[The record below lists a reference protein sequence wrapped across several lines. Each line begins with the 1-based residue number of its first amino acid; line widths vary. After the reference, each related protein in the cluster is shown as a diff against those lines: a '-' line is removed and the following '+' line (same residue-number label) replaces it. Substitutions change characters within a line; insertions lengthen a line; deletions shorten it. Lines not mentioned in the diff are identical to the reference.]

1 MIEIPEAARPRA
13 TIGIGSDPMDGH
25 ARLRFSGSLHGFV
38 DVMAPHALA
47 TILRQ
52 EGWVDIDDAMGVG
65 VDEEVGHQGQEAC
78 QHDEADVV
86 LLQEGH
92 HDIGIVE
99 VGLGGNGCRYAE
111 TLCTHEGVG
120 VGLITD
126 NESAMYALGVGKV
139 SDQVLAVRPAA

>member
-1 MIEIPEAARPRA
+1 VTCIVDNGIYALIEIPEAARPRA

-65 VDEEVGHQGQEAC
+65 V
-78 QHDEADVV
+78 
-86 LLQEGH
+86 
-92 HDIGIVE
+92 
-99 VGLGGNGCRYAE
+99 
-111 TLCTHEGVG
+111 
-120 VGLITD
+120 GLITD